1 MGHRKPEIVFKALD
15 SPAFD
20 TAEANRLP
28 DLKSGIAKIVQV
40 PSNCLNRN
48 RLVLVQ
54 FLSGV
59 ANSRNC
65 ELPQKSPLTYQRF
78 GFAHRGCNCT
88 WALEVGAWKADDT
101 TTAVSHY
108 LVEYQKD
115 TNRWLSSSQR
125 LPSMGSPFTA
135 TYVALRALSHYG
147 TDGQDG
153 GTWHVVTHAKPI
165 QTYYESGFPHAAD
178 QFISITATAWATLAL
193 AGSLSEAKAVAKP

>member
-1 MGHRKPEIVFKALD
+1 MGNRKPEIVFKALD

-20 TAEANRLP
+20 TAEANRLS
-28 DLKSGIAKIVQV
+28 DSKSGIAKIVQV

-54 FLSGV
+54 LLSGV

-65 ELPQKSPLTYQRF
+65 ELPRKSPLTYQRF

-88 WALEVGAWKADDT
+88 WALEVGAWSQPDDMT
-101 TTAVSHY
+101 SDAYATGTVLTALQEVGRLSVNHPAIVSGCRY
-108 LVEYQKD
+108 LID
-115 TNRWLSSSQR
+115 SQR
-125 LPSMGSPFTA
+125 
-135 TYVALRALSHYG
+135 
-147 TDGQDG
+147 DD

-165 QTYYESGFPHAAD
+165 QTYDESGFPHAAD